1 MYTTSTTVSS
11 RIESYCRTWRM
22 WLENDE
28 SVIMGDNIM
37 SATSDVQSSSLS
49 DDIEL
54 GAVCS
59 QSWALQINDAE
70 ARFLGNEYDLS
81 LYLADLTG
89 VTTYSTLE
97 AYTYAE
103 LSKLTVE
110 QISKLGEVLDD
121 EKIPMGRFTC
131 VKSKK
136 SGGSV
141 QLTMADRLYFSDK
154 PYVPHIPMP
163 NWNKAVEDD
172 ICRQLGLQ
180 NGNDY
185 TEVRLL
191 RDKNGRRLI
200 DKNGKV
206 LYSKYFNFKVSSV
219 PKDVTM
225 RQMLSYLASAQ
236 GQFGY
241 VDRFGRYVRKWYG
254 SSVKTLDNNTID
266 LPTLSESQNAIVGII
281 CKVSDDVT
289 LSLGV
294 TDTTQ
299 GRVLEFENPY
309 MTESLLQSLWRRIGG
324 FSWYT
329 TELYHRLGDPRFD
342 IGDVVTYTNG
352 ADSYDIPITNLEFTF
367 DGGLS
372 ADISAVGLSV
382 EEQLYGGRDN
392 G

>member
-37 SATSDVQSSSLS
+37 SATSDVQSTSLS

-70 ARFLGNEYDLS
+70 TRFLGKEYDLS

-110 QISKLGEVLDD
+110 QISKLGEVLDG
-121 EKIPMGRFTC
+121 ERIPLGRFTC

-141 QLTMADRLYFSDK
+141 QLTMADKLYFSDK

-206 LYSKYFNFKVSSV
+206 LYSKYFYFKVSSV

-241 VDRFGRYVRKWYG
+241 VDRYGKYVRKWYG
-254 SSVKTLDNNTID
+254 KSVKTLDNNTID
-266 LPTLSESQNAIVGII
+266 MPTLSERQNVIVGII
-281 CKVSDDVT
+281 CKVGEDVT

-352 ADSYDIPITNLEFTF
+352 ADSYDIPITNLGFTF

-382 EEQLYGGRDN
+382 EEQL
-392 G
+392 

>member
-37 SATSDVQSSSLS
+37 SATSDVQSTSLS

-206 LYSKYFNFKVSSV
+206 LYSKYFYFKVSSV

-236 GQFGY
+236 GEFGY
-241 VDRFGRYVRKWYG
+241 VDRYGKYVRKWYG
-254 SSVKTLDNNTID
+254 KSMKTLDPNTID
-266 LPTLSESQNAIVGII
+266 LPTLSERQNVIVGII
-281 CKVSDDVT
+281 CKVSDDET

-352 ADSYDIPITNLEFTF
+352 ADSYDIPITNLGFTF

-382 EEQLYGGRDN
+382 EEQL
-392 G
+392 

>member
-1 MYTTSTTVSS
+1 MYKTGALVAQ
-11 RIESYCRTWRM
+11 RIESYCRTWRL
-22 WLENDE
+22 WIENAE
-28 SVIMGDNIM
+28 GVISGDSIM
-37 SATSDVQSSSLS
+37 SADSSMQSTSLS

-59 QSWALQINDAE
+59 QSWNMTISDTKTA
-70 ARFLGNEYDLS
+70 FLGKDYDTY
-81 LYLADLTG
+81 LYLVDYTHG
-89 VTTYSTLE
+89 ETTFSTLE
-97 AYTYAE
+97 TYTYAE
-103 LSKLTVE
+103 LSRMTVE
-110 QISKLGEVLDD
+110 QVGKLGEVLDG

-154 PYVPHIPMP
+154 PYVPHIPIP

-172 ICRQLGLQ
+172 ICQQLGLQ

-185 TEVRLL
+185 TQVRLL
-191 RDKNGRRLI
+191 RDKNGRRLR
-200 DKNGKV
+200 DNKGRL
-206 LYSKYFNFKVSSV
+206 LYSKYFYFKVGSV
-219 PKDVTM
+219 PKDSTM

-241 VDRFGRYVRKWYG
+241 VDRYGKYVRKWYG
-254 SSVKTLDNNTID
+254 KPVKTLDNNTID
-266 LPTLSESQNAIVGII
+266 LPTLSERQNVIVGII
-281 CKVSDDVT
+281 CKVSDDET

-309 MTESLLQSLWRRIGG
+309 MTSSLLRSLWHRLQG

-342 IGDVVTYTNG
+342 IGDVVTYDSG
-352 ADSYDIPITNLEFTF
+352 SGSYDIPITNLGFNF

-382 EEQLYGGRDN
+382 EEQL
-392 G
+392 

>member
-1 MYTTSTTVSS
+1 MYTVQNEPVSQ
-11 RIESYCRTWRM
+11 RIESYCRTWRL
-22 WLENDE
+22 WIENAE
-28 SVIMGDNIM
+28 GVISGDSIM
-37 SATSDVQSSSLS
+37 SADSSMQATSLS

-59 QSWALQINDAE
+59 QSWNMTISDTETA
-70 ARFLGNEYDLS
+70 FLGKEYDTY
-81 LYLADLTG
+81 LYLVDYETSGILAG
-89 VTTYSTLE
+89 
-97 AYTYAE
+97 
-103 LSKLTVE
+103 
-110 QISKLGEVLDD
+110 
-121 EKIPMGRFTC
+121 EKIPMGHFTC

-154 PYVPHIPMP
+154 PYVPHIPIP
-163 NWNKAVEDD
+163 NWNRSVEDD

-191 RDKNGRRLI
+191 RDKDGRRLI

-206 LYSKYFNFKVSSV
+206 LYSKYFYFKVGSLL
-219 PKDVTM
+219 KDVTM

-241 VDRFGRYVRKWYG
+241 VDRYGKYVRKWYG
-254 SSVKTLDNNTID
+254 KSVKTLDNNTID
-266 LPTLSESQNAIVGII
+266 LPTLSERQNVIVGII

-289 LSLGV
+289 LLLGV

-342 IGDVVTYTNG
+342 IGDVVTYTSG
-352 ADSYDIPITNLEFTF
+352 ADSYDIPITNLGFTF

-382 EEQLYGGRDN
+382 EEQL
-392 G
+392 

>member
-37 SATSDVQSSSLS
+37 SATSDVQSTSLS

-70 ARFLGNEYDLS
+70 TRFLGKEYDLS

-110 QISKLGEVLDD
+110 QISKLGEVLDG
-121 EKIPMGRFTC
+121 ERIPLGRFTC

-163 NWNKAVEDD
+163 NWNRSVEDD

-206 LYSKYFNFKVSSV
+206 LYSKYFYFKVSSV

-236 GQFGY
+236 GEFGY
-241 VDRFGRYVRKWYG
+241 VDRYGKYVRKWYG
-254 SSVKTLDNNTID
+254 KSVKTLDNNTID
-266 LPTLSESQNAIVGII
+266 LPTLSERQNVIVGII

-352 ADSYDIPITNLEFTF
+352 TDSYDIPITNLGFNF

-382 EEQLYGGRDN
+382 EEQL
-392 G
+392 

>member
-37 SATSDVQSSSLS
+37 SATSDVQSTSLS

-206 LYSKYFNFKVSSV
+206 LYSKYFYFKVSSV

-254 SSVKTLDNNTID
+254 SSVKTLDPNTID
-266 LPTLSESQNAIVGII
+266 LPTLSERQNAIVGII

-352 ADSYDIPITNLEFTF
+352 TDSYDIPITNLGFTF

-382 EEQLYGGRDN
+382 EEQL
-392 G
+392 

>member
-1 MYTTSTTVSS
+1 MYKTGELVAQ
-11 RIESYCRTWRM
+11 RIESYCRTWRL
-22 WLENDE
+22 WIENAE
-28 SVIMGDNIM
+28 GVISGDSIM
-37 SATSDVQSSSLS
+37 SADSSMQATSLS

-59 QSWALQINDAE
+59 QSWNININDVDTK
-70 ARFLGNEYDLS
+70 FLGKEYDLY
-81 LYLADLTG
+81 LYLADFTSE
-89 VTTYSTLE
+89 TTYSTLE
-97 AYTYAE
+97 QYTYAE

-110 QISKLGEVLDD
+110 QISKLGEVLDG
-121 EKIPMGRFTC
+121 ERIPLGRFTC

-206 LYSKYFNFKVSSV
+206 LYSKYFYFKVSSL

-236 GQFGY
+236 GEFGY
-241 VDRFGRYVRKWYG
+241 VDRYGKYVRKWYG
-254 SSVKTLDNNTID
+254 KSVKTLDNNTID
-266 LPTLSESQNAIVGII
+266 LPTLSERQNVIVGII

-352 ADSYDIPITNLEFTF
+352 TDNYDIPITNLGFNF

-382 EEQLYGGRDN
+382 EEQL
-392 G
+392 

>member
-1 MYTTSTTVSS
+1 MHTVSDIVS
-11 RIESYCRTWRM
+11 TKIESYCRTWRM
-22 WLENDE
+22 ELEGSD
-28 SVIMGDNIM
+28 SVISGDKII
-37 SATSDVQSSSLS
+37 SASSTSQSTSIS

-54 GAVCS
+54 GAICS
-59 QSWALQINDAE
+59 QSWNININDVDTK
-70 ARFLGNEYDLS
+70 FLGKEYDLS
-81 LYLADLTG
+81 LYLADFTSE
-89 VTTYSTLE
+89 TTYSTLE

-110 QISKLGEVLDD
+110 QISKLGEVLNG
-121 EKIPMGRFTC
+121 ERIPLGRFTC

-206 LYSKYFNFKVSSV
+206 LYSKYFYFKVSSV

-236 GQFGY
+236 GEFGY
-241 VDRFGRYVRKWYG
+241 VDRYGKYVRKWYG
-254 SSVKTLDNNTID
+254 KPVKTLDNNTID
-266 LPTLSESQNAIVGII
+266 LPTLSERQNVIVGII

-342 IGDVVTYTNG
+342 IGDVVTYTNST
-352 ADSYDIPITNLEFTF
+352 DSYDIPITNLGFTF

-382 EEQLYGGRDN
+382 EEQL
-392 G
+392 

>member
-1 MYTTSTTVSS
+1 MYTVSDIVSS
-11 RIESYCRTWRM
+11 KIESYCRTWRM
-22 WLENDE
+22 ELEGSD
-28 SVIMGDNIM
+28 SVISGDKII
-37 SATSDVQSSSLS
+37 SASSTSQSTSLS

-59 QSWALQINDAE
+59 QSWTLQINDAE
-70 ARFLGNEYDLS
+70 TRFLGSEYDLS
-81 LYLADLTG
+81 LYLADFTSE
-89 VTTYSTLE
+89 TTYSTLE
-97 AYTYAE
+97 TYTYAE
-103 LSKLTVE
+103 LSRMTVE
-110 QISKLGEVLDD
+110 QVSKLGEILDG

-154 PYVPHIPMP
+154 PYVPHIPIP

-172 ICRQLGLQ
+172 ICQQLGLQ

-185 TEVRLL
+185 TQVRLL
-191 RDKNGRRLI
+191 RDKNGRRLR
-200 DKNGKV
+200 DNKGRL
-206 LYSKYFNFKVSSV
+206 LYSKYFYFEVGSV

-241 VDRFGRYVRKWYG
+241 VDRYGKYVRKWYG
-254 SSVKTLDNNTID
+254 KSVKTLDNNTID
-266 LPTLSESQNAIVGII
+266 LPTLSERQNVIVGII

-309 MTESLLQSLWRRIGG
+309 MTSSLLRSLWHRLQG

-329 TELYHRLGDPRFD
+329 TELFHRLGDPRFD
-342 IGDVVTYTNG
+342 IGDVVTYDSG
-352 ADSYDIPITNLEFTF
+352 SGSYDIPITNLGFNF

-382 EEQLYGGRDN
+382 EEQL
-392 G
+392 

>member
-1 MYTTSTTVSS
+1 MYTIASNEITS
-11 RIESYCRTWRM
+11 RIENYKALWGM
-22 WLENDE
+22 WIEDAQSETPVAYDGIQNVQTD
-28 SVIMGDNIM
+28 IQ
-37 SATSDVQSSSLS
+37 ATSLS

-59 QSWALQINDAE
+59 QSVTAE
-70 ARFLGNEYDLS
+70 LVDDGTKYLGNEYVFS
-81 LYLADLTG
+81 LYTKDATSSDTNG
-89 VTTYSTLE
+89 
-97 AYTYAE
+97 
-103 LSKLTVE
+103 
-110 QISKLGEVLDD
+110 

-191 RDKNGRRLI
+191 RDKNGRRLR
-200 DKNGKV
+200 DNKGRL
-206 LYSKYFNFKVSSV
+206 LYSKYFYFKVSSV

-241 VDRFGRYVRKWYG
+241 VDRYGKYVRKWYG
-254 SSVKTLDNNTID
+254 KPVKTLDNNTID
-266 LPTLSESQNAIVGII
+266 LPTLSERQDVIVGII

-352 ADSYDIPITNLEFTF
+352 ADSYDIPITNLGFNF

-382 EEQLYGGRDN
+382 EEQL
-392 G
+392 

>member
-1 MYTTSTTVSS
+1 MYTIASNEITS
-11 RIESYCRTWRM
+11 RIESYKALWGM
-22 WLENDE
+22 WIEDAQSGEPVAYDGIQN
-28 SVIMGDNIM
+28 
-37 SATSDVQSSSLS
+37 VQTDIQSTSLS

-59 QSWALQINDAE
+59 QSVTAE
-70 ARFLGNEYDLS
+70 LVDDGTKYLGNEYVFS
-81 LYLADLTG
+81 LYTKDATSSDTN
-89 VTTYSTLE
+89 
-97 AYTYAE
+97 
-103 LSKLTVE
+103 
-110 QISKLGEVLDD
+110 D

-163 NWNKAVEDD
+163 NWNRSVEDD

-185 TEVRLL
+185 TRVRLL
-191 RDKNGRRLI
+191 RDKNGRRLR
-200 DKNGKV
+200 DNKGRL
-206 LYSKYFNFKVSSV
+206 LYSKYFYFKVGSV

-241 VDRFGRYVRKWYG
+241 VDRYGKYVRKWYG
-254 SSVKTLDNNTID
+254 KPVKTLDPNTID
-266 LPTLSESQNAIVGII
+266 LPTLSERQNAIVGII

-352 ADSYDIPITNLEFTF
+352 TDSYDIPITNLGFTF

-382 EEQLYGGRDN
+382 EEQL
-392 G
+392 

>member
-1 MYTTSTTVSS
+1 MYTVSDIVSS
-11 RIESYCRTWRM
+11 KIESYCRTWRM
-22 WLENDE
+22 ELEDTN
-28 SVIMGDNIM
+28 SILTGDKIV
-37 SATSDVQSSSLS
+37 SASSTAQSTSLS

-59 QSWALQINDAE
+59 QSWTLQINDAE
-70 ARFLGNEYDLS
+70 ACFLGNEYDLS

-110 QISKLGEVLDD
+110 QISKLGEVLDG
-121 EKIPMGRFTC
+121 ERIPLGRFTC

-206 LYSKYFNFKVSSV
+206 LYSKYFYFKVSSL
-219 PKDVTM
+219 PKDVTI
-225 RQMLSYLASAQ
+225 RKMLSYLASAQ

-241 VDRFGRYVRKWYG
+241 VDRYGKYVRKWYG
-254 SSVKTLDNNTID
+254 EPVKTLDNNTID
-266 LPTLSESQNAIVGII
+266 LPTLSERQNVIVGII
-281 CKVSDDVT
+281 CKVSDDET

-352 ADSYDIPITNLEFTF
+352 TDSYDIPITNLGFTF

-382 EEQLYGGRDN
+382 EEQL
-392 G
+392 

>member
-1 MYTTSTTVSS
+1 MYTIASNEITS
-11 RIESYCRTWRM
+11 RIESYKALWGM
-22 WLENDE
+22 WIEDAQSGEPVAYDGIQNVQTD
-28 SVIMGDNIM
+28 IQ
-37 SATSDVQSSSLS
+37 ATSLS

-59 QSWALQINDAE
+59 QSVTAE
-70 ARFLGNEYDLS
+70 LVDDGTKYLGNEYVFS
-81 LYLADLTG
+81 LYTKDATSSDTN
-89 VTTYSTLE
+89 
-97 AYTYAE
+97 
-103 LSKLTVE
+103 
-110 QISKLGEVLDD
+110 D

-154 PYVPHIPMP
+154 PYVPHIPIP

-191 RDKNGRRLI
+191 RDKNG
-200 DKNGKV
+200 KV
-206 LYSKYFNFKVSSV
+206 LYSKYFYFKVSSV

-225 RQMLSYLASAQ
+225 RKMLSYLASAQ

-241 VDRFGRYVRKWYG
+241 VDRYGKYVRKWYG
-254 SSVKTLDNNTID
+254 KPVKTLDPNTID
-266 LPTLSESQNAIVGII
+266 LPTLSERQNAIVGII

-329 TELYHRLGDPRFD
+329 TELFHRLGDPRFD
-342 IGDVVTYTNG
+342 VGDVVTYVSDSG
-352 ADSYDIPITNLEFTF
+352 ESYDIPITNIGFNF

-382 EEQLYGGRDN
+382 EEQL
-392 G
+392 

>member
-1 MYTTSTTVSS
+1 MYTIASNEITS
-11 RIESYCRTWRM
+11 RIENYKALWGM
-22 WLENDE
+22 WIEDAQSEEPVAYDGIQNVQTD
-28 SVIMGDNIM
+28 IQ
-37 SATSDVQSSSLS
+37 ATSLS

-59 QSWALQINDAE
+59 QSVTAE
-70 ARFLGNEYDLS
+70 LVDDGTKYLGNEYVFS
-81 LYLADLTG
+81 LYTKDATSSDTN
-89 VTTYSTLE
+89 
-97 AYTYAE
+97 
-103 LSKLTVE
+103 
-110 QISKLGEVLDD
+110 D

-141 QLTMADRLYFSDK
+141 QLTMADKLYFSDK

-191 RDKNGRRLI
+191 RDKNGRRLR
-200 DKNGKV
+200 DNKGRL
-206 LYSKYFNFKVSSV
+206 LYSKYFYFKVSSL

-241 VDRFGRYVRKWYG
+241 VDRYGKYVRKWYG
-254 SSVKTLDNNTID
+254 EPVKTLDNNTID
-266 LPTLSESQNAIVGII
+266 LPTLSERQNVIVGII
-281 CKVSDDVT
+281 CKVSDDET

-342 IGDVVTYTNG
+342 IGDVVTYTSG
-352 ADSYDIPITNLEFTF
+352 ADSYDIPITNLGFTF

-382 EEQLYGGRDN
+382 EEQL
-392 G
+392 

>member
-1 MYTTSTTVSS
+1 MYKTGELVAQ
-11 RIESYCRTWRM
+11 RIESYCRTWRL
-22 WLENDE
+22 WIENAE
-28 SVIMGDNIM
+28 GVISGDSIM
-37 SATSDVQSSSLS
+37 SADSSMQATSLS

-54 GAVCS
+54 GAICS
-59 QSWALQINDAE
+59 QSWNININDVDTK
-70 ARFLGNEYDLS
+70 FLGKEYDLS
-81 LYLADLTG
+81 LYLADFTSE
-89 VTTYSTLE
+89 TTYSTLE

-110 QISKLGEVLDD
+110 QVSKLGEILGG
-121 EKIPMGRFTC
+121 ERIPMGRFTC

-206 LYSKYFNFKVSSV
+206 LYSKYFYFKVSSL

-236 GQFGY
+236 GEFGY
-241 VDRFGRYVRKWYG
+241 VDRYGKYIRKWYG
-254 SSVKTLDNNTID
+254 KSVKTLDNNTID
-266 LPTLSESQNAIVGII
+266 LPTLSERQNAIVGII

-352 ADSYDIPITNLEFTF
+352 ADSYDIPITNLGFTF

-382 EEQLYGGRDN
+382 EEQL
-392 G
+392 

>member
-1 MYTTSTTVSS
+1 MYTIASNEITS
-11 RIESYCRTWRM
+11 RIESYKALWGM
-22 WLENDE
+22 LIE
-28 SVIMGDNIM
+28 
-37 SATSDVQSSSLS
+37 DVQSGAPVAYDGIQNVQTDIQSTTLS

-59 QSWALQINDAE
+59 QSVTAE
-70 ARFLGNEYDLS
+70 LVDDGTKYLGNEYVFS
-81 LYLADLTG
+81 LYTKDATSSDTN
-89 VTTYSTLE
+89 
-97 AYTYAE
+97 
-103 LSKLTVE
+103 
-110 QISKLGEVLDD
+110 D

-206 LYSKYFNFKVSSV
+206 LYSKYFYFKVGSV

-241 VDRFGRYVRKWYG
+241 VDRYGKYVRKWYG
-254 SSVKTLDNNTID
+254 EPVKTLDNNTID
-266 LPTLSESQNAIVGII
+266 LPTLSERQNAIVGII

-309 MTESLLQSLWRRIGG
+309 MTDSLLQSLWRRIGG

-352 ADSYDIPITNLEFTF
+352 ADSYDIPITNLGFTF

-382 EEQLYGGRDN
+382 EEQI
-392 G
+392 

>member
-37 SATSDVQSSSLS
+37 SATSDVQSTSLS

-70 ARFLGNEYDLS
+70 TRFLGKEYDLS

-110 QISKLGEVLDD
+110 QISKLGEVLDG
-121 EKIPMGRFTC
+121 ERIPLGRFTC

-154 PYVPHIPMP
+154 PYVPHIPIP
-163 NWNKAVEDD
+163 NWNRSVEDD

-206 LYSKYFNFKVSSV
+206 LYSKYFYFKVSSL

-225 RQMLSYLASAQ
+225 RQMLSYLSSAQ

-241 VDRFGRYVRKWYG
+241 VDRYGKYIRKWYG
-254 SSVKTLDNNTID
+254 KPVKTLDNNTID
-266 LPTLSESQNAIVGII
+266 LPTLSERQNAIVGII

-352 ADSYDIPITNLEFTF
+352 ADSYDIPITNLGFNF

-382 EEQLYGGRDN
+382 EEQL
-392 G
+392 

>member
-1 MYTTSTTVSS
+1 MGDRITSGTSTSQS
-11 RIESYCRTWRM
+11 
-22 WLENDE
+22 
-28 SVIMGDNIM
+28 
-37 SATSDVQSSSLS
+37 TSIS

-54 GAVCS
+54 GAICS
-59 QSWALQINDAE
+59 QSWNININDVDTK
-70 ARFLGNEYDLS
+70 FLGKEYDLS

-206 LYSKYFNFKVSSV
+206 LYSKYFYFKVSSV

-266 LPTLSESQNAIVGII
+266 LPTLSERQNAIVGII
-281 CKVSDDVT
+281 CKVNDDTT

-352 ADSYDIPITNLEFTF
+352 ADSYDIPITNLGFNF

-382 EEQLYGGRDN
+382 EEQL
-392 G
+392 

>member
-1 MYTTSTTVSS
+1 MYTIASNEITS
-11 RIESYCRTWRM
+11 RIENYKALWGM
-22 WLENDE
+22 WIEDAQSEAPVAYDGIQNVQTD
-28 SVIMGDNIM
+28 IQ
-37 SATSDVQSSSLS
+37 ATSLS

-59 QSWALQINDAE
+59 QSVTAE
-70 ARFLGNEYDLS
+70 LVDDGTKYLGNEYVFS
-81 LYLADLTG
+81 LYMKDSSAF
-89 VTTYSTLE
+89 TTYSTLE

-110 QISKLGEVLDD
+110 QVSKLGEVLDG
-121 EKIPMGRFTC
+121 ERIPLGRFTC

-136 SGGSV
+136 SGGNTEV
-141 QLTMADRLYFSDK
+141 TFADRLYFSDK
-154 PYVPHIPMP
+154 VYKPKVALPA
-163 NWNKAVEDD
+163 WSKAIEDD
-172 ICRQLGLQ
+172 ICKQLGLQ

-185 TEVRLL
+185 TRVRLL
-191 RDKNGRRLI
+191 RDKNGRRLR
-200 DKNGKV
+200 DNKGRL
-206 LYSKYFNFKVSSV
+206 LYSKYFYFKVGSV

-241 VDRFGRYVRKWYG
+241 VDRYGKYVRKWYG
-254 SSVKTLDNNTID
+254 KPVKTLDPNTID
-266 LPTLSESQNAIVGII
+266 LPTLSERQNAIVGII

-352 ADSYDIPITNLEFTF
+352 TDSYDIPITNLGFTF

-382 EEQLYGGRDN
+382 EEQL
-392 G
+392 

>member
-37 SATSDVQSSSLS
+37 SATSDVQSTSLS

-121 EKIPMGRFTC
+121 ERIPLGRFTC

-206 LYSKYFNFKVSSV
+206 LYSKYFYFKVSSV

-236 GQFGY
+236 GEFGY
-241 VDRFGRYVRKWYG
+241 VDRYGKYVRKWYG
-254 SSVKTLDNNTID
+254 KSVKTLDNNTID
-266 LPTLSESQNAIVGII
+266 LPTLSERQNVIVGII
-281 CKVSDDVT
+281 CKVGEDVT

-294 TDTTQ
+294 TDTRQ

-342 IGDVVTYTNG
+342 IGDVVTYING
-352 ADSYDIPITNLEFTF
+352 VDSYDIPITNLGFTF

-382 EEQLYGGRDN
+382 EEQL
-392 G
+392 

>member
-1 MYTTSTTVSS
+1 MYTIASNEITS
-11 RIESYCRTWRM
+11 RIESYKALWGM
-22 WLENDE
+22 WIEDAQSGEPVAYDGIQNVQTD
-28 SVIMGDNIM
+28 IQ
-37 SATSDVQSSSLS
+37 ATSLS

-59 QSWALQINDAE
+59 QSVTAE
-70 ARFLGNEYDLS
+70 LVDDGTKYLGNEYVFS
-81 LYLADLTG
+81 LYTKDATSSDTN
-89 VTTYSTLE
+89 
-97 AYTYAE
+97 
-103 LSKLTVE
+103 
-110 QISKLGEVLDD
+110 D

-163 NWNKAVEDD
+163 NWNRSVEDD

-206 LYSKYFNFKVSSV
+206 LYSKYFYFKVSSV
-219 PKDVTM
+219 PQDVTM

-241 VDRFGRYVRKWYG
+241 VDRYGRYVRKWYG
-254 SSVKTLDNNTID
+254 SSVKILDNNTID
-266 LPTLSESQNAIVGII
+266 LPTLSERQNVIVGII
-281 CKVSDDVT
+281 CKVSEDVT

-352 ADSYDIPITNLEFTF
+352 TDSYDIPITNLGFTF

-372 ADISAVGLSV
+372 ADISAAGLSV
-382 EEQLYGGRDN
+382 EEQL
-392 G
+392 

>member
-37 SATSDVQSSSLS
+37 SATSDVQSTSLS

-206 LYSKYFNFKVSSV
+206 LYSKYFYFKVSSV

-236 GQFGY
+236 GEFGY
-241 VDRFGRYVRKWYG
+241 VDRYGKYVRKWYG
-254 SSVKTLDNNTID
+254 KSVKTLDNNTID
-266 LPTLSESQNAIVGII
+266 LSTLSERQNVIVGII
-281 CKVSDDVT
+281 CKVGEDVT

-294 TDTTQ
+294 TDTRQ

-342 IGDVVTYTNG
+342 IGDVVTYING
-352 ADSYDIPITNLEFTF
+352 VDSYDIPITNLGFTF

-382 EEQLYGGRDN
+382 EEQL
-392 G
+392 

>member
-1 MYTTSTTVSS
+1 MYQTSELVAQ
-11 RIESYCRTWRM
+11 RIESYCRTWRL
-22 WLENDE
+22 WIENAE
-28 SVIMGDNIM
+28 GVISGDSIM
-37 SATSDVQSSSLS
+37 SADSSMQATSLS

-59 QSWALQINDAE
+59 QSWTLQINDAE
-70 ARFLGNEYDLS
+70 TRFLGSEYDLS
-81 LYLADLTG
+81 LYLADFTSE
-89 VTTYSTLE
+89 TTYSTLE

-110 QISKLGEVLDD
+110 QVSKLGEVLDG
-121 EKIPMGRFTC
+121 ERIPLGRFTC

-191 RDKNGRRLI
+191 RDKNGRRLR
-200 DKNGKV
+200 DNKGRL
-206 LYSKYFNFKVSSV
+206 LYSKYFYFKVSSV

-241 VDRFGRYVRKWYG
+241 VDRYGKYVRKWYG
-254 SSVKTLDNNTID
+254 KPVKTLDNNTID
-266 LPTLSESQNAIVGII
+266 LPTLSERQNVIVGII
-281 CKVSDDVT
+281 CKVGEDVT

-352 ADSYDIPITNLEFTF
+352 TDSYDIPITNLGFTF

-382 EEQLYGGRDN
+382 EEQL
-392 G
+392 